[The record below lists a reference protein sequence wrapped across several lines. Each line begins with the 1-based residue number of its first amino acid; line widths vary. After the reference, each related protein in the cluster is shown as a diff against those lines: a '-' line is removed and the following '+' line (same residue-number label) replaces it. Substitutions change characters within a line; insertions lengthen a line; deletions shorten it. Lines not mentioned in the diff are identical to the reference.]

1 MGEEVLNLVKDEVEK
16 TIQRLN
22 TKQFTPDPIAGRHFS
37 KITSILSSAYK
48 RHGYILEHALLEA
61 LKQCPY
67 FEVWRDEL
75 FQVPSTVD
83 HIVEGSIVAATK
95 LIGTDYPYS
104 DGQRTLQVD
113 ILVFDKNTGILKA
126 YEVKRGAGLHD
137 SGKRRSM
144 LRDVLCVQVLLKSYG
159 KQRGLDV
166 KEAFSH
172 IIFYYGQC
180 SIPKPFS
187 LIGSELDEHFGWPV
201 QDAVEEVN
209 AYFQS
214 RLFAILSGAG

>member
-1 MGEEVLNLVKDEVEK
+1 MGEVLNLVKDEVEK

-22 TKQFTPDPIAGRHFS
+22 TKTFTPDPIAGRHFS

-48 RHGYILEHALLEA
+48 RHGYILERALLEA
-61 LKQCPY
+61 LKQCPH
-67 FEVWRDEL
+67 FEVWREEF

-83 HIVEGSIVAATK
+83 HIVEGSIISATK

-104 DGQRTLQVD
+104 EGNRTLQVD
-113 ILVFDKNTGILKA
+113 ILVFDKNTGIFKA

-159 KQRGLDV
+159 KGRGLDV
-166 KEAFSH
+166 EEAFSH
-172 IIFYYGQC
+172 IVFYYGQC

-187 LIGSELDEHFGWPV
+187 LVGSELDAHFGWPV
-201 QDAVEEVN
+201 YEAVEEVN
-209 AYFQS
+209 NYFQT

>member
-1 MGEEVLNLVKDEVEK
+1 MGEVLDLVKDEVEK

-22 TKQFTPDPIAGRHFS
+22 TTTFTPDPIAGRHFS

-48 RHGYILEHALLEA
+48 RHGYILERALLEA
-61 LKQCPY
+61 LKQCPH
-67 FEVWRDEL
+67 FEVWREEF

-83 HIVEGSIVAATK
+83 HIVEGSIIAATK

-104 DGQRTLQVD
+104 EGHRTLQVD
-113 ILVFDKNTGILKA
+113 ILVFDKNTGVFKA

-159 KQRGLDV
+159 KERGLDV
-166 KEAFSH
+166 KGAFSH
-172 IIFYYGQC
+172 VIFYYGKC

-187 LIGSELDEHFGWPV
+187 LVGSELDEHFGWPV
-201 QDAVEEVN
+201 
-209 AYFQS
+209 
-214 RLFAILSGAG
+214 

>member
-1 MGEEVLNLVKDEVEK
+1 MK
-16 TIQRLN
+16 
-22 TKQFTPDPIAGRHFS
+22 S
-37 KITSILSSAYK
+37 
-48 RHGYILEHALLEA
+48 
-61 LKQCPY
+61 
-67 FEVWRDEL
+67 
-75 FQVPSTVD
+75 
-83 HIVEGSIVAATK
+83 
-95 LIGTDYPYS
+95 
-104 DGQRTLQVD
+104 
-113 ILVFDKNTGILKA
+113 

-201 QDAVEEVN
+201 QAAVEEVN